1 MKIAKDSVVTL
12 ADGKKY
18 LVLAG
23 DVLEG
28 ETFCLVSTIK
38 PLFAIQVL
46 EVVYEGEKCILK
58 PYTESDY
65 KYILKILVKQI
76 KVSPKN
82 N

>member
-28 ETFCLVSTIK
+28 ETFCLVSTIE
-38 PLFAIQVL
+38 PPFVIQVL

-76 KVSPKN
+76 KVPQKDN
-82 N
+82 